1 MKIKKLI
8 FLSIGIISLGAGCVG
23 VFLPII
29 PTVPFFLLTVF
40 CFANSS
46 KRLHTWFINTNLYKK
61 NLESFLKK
69 KGMTI
74 KTKVWILCSVTAMM
88 GLGFFMMMRAGIIV
102 PSIIL
107 ATVWAIHIVYF
118 LFFVKTVKTA
128 ETVGRE

>member
-107 ATVWAIHIVYF
+107 ATVWAVHIVYF